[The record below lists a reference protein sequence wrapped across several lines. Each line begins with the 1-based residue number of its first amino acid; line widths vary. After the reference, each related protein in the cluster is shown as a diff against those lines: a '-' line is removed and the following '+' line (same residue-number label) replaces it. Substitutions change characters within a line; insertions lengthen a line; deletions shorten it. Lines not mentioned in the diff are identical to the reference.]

1 MYQVNVAGVIRE
13 PLTSRYMMM
22 LEAISREEQDILIPV
37 GKFEAENI
45 SSRKCT
51 SGNCKKSPFDILS
64 PILNWAESIS
74 FHKLVIDDCEC
85 GIFTAK
91 LYVAV
96 NGEEKIMDCRPS
108 DGVVLALDRSIPVYV
123 AKVLTCPETIN
134 F

>member
-1 MYQVNVAGVIRE
+1 MYQVNVAGVMRE

-22 LEAISREEQDILIPV
+22 LEAINREEQDILIPV

-51 SGNCKKSPFDILS
+51 SGNCKKSPYDILS
-64 PILNWAESIS
+64 PILDWVENLE
-74 FHKLVIDDCEC
+74 FHKLIIDDCDC

-91 LYVAV
+91 LYVTAGTESKV
-96 NGEEKIMDCRPS
+96 IDCRPS

-123 AKVLTCPETIN
+123 AKVLTCPEVDIV
-134 F
+134 